1 MQAVER
7 VVVSVLEPLRL
18 PSLLCSKVASGVT
31 SVRGRG
37 QFSGPWGQ
45 AFTMEAWTMATGIHF
60 VQSVTADLV
69 FDDEDLGNA
78 YASFNLD
85 NMGGTNAN
93 GTGLIVDASINIGK
107 DWIEDDWTLNDGVD
121 LDSYSFQTYIHE
133 IGHALG
139 LGHAGPYN
147 GSADYTQFEG
157 GDAAFINDSWQMSV
171 MSYFSQTE
179 NTFIDAT
186 FAYVVT
192 PMLADIQ
199 AIHQLYN
206 TSGNIRDTDTIDV
219 SVFGSDQMIN
229 LNGNSI
235 SSIAGNVGNMSIM
248 DGTEIENVV
257 MGSGDDVVYANDV
270 GNDNY
275 GGAGTD
281 IVSYIASDAA
291 VTVNLGTGNANSGYA
306 QGDTL
311 TGIQG
316 VQGSEY
322 GDILIGASVVNLMD
336 GGDGDDSIS
345 VGGGGDIVEAGDG
358 NDSVIASAGNDEVNA
373 GEGNDDV
380 YGGV

>member
-1 MQAVER
+1 
-7 VVVSVLEPLRL
+7 
-18 PSLLCSKVASGVT
+18 
-31 SVRGRG
+31 
-37 QFSGPWGQ
+37 
-45 AFTMEAWTMATGIHF
+45 MEAWTMATGIHF

-206 TSGNIRDTDTIDV
+206 TSGNIRDTDTIYGVGSTAGGYYDTVLGLANPVTFTVVDDGGVDTIDV

-291 VTVNLGTGNANSGYA
+291 VTVNLGAGNANSGYA

-345 VGGGGDIVEAGDG
+345 VGGGDDIVEAGDG